1 LSNPWSSFRSL
12 STLLKVFLIAAVFFA
27 VTAALLLLTFLSP
40 LMAVLAMLAFA
51 VCAGVFLFKLL
62 SSRRLARS
70 WGMAAAF
77 SFVLI
82 FVFSGVS
89 GAIYGGGQ
97 PAEVAEREPAVE
109 RTTEGETT
117 AEETTVEATVE
128 ETTIETAREEELEE
142 EERERREE
150 RERAEAVAREAAER
164 EAEERAAAERVAE
177 LEAAAQRE
185 AAARRE
191 AAEREAA
198 EREAAEREAAASYDA
213 TVTIT
218 SVTDGDTV
226 EVSPAVNGY
235 TDVRLIGVDTPEV
248 FFGAEPHGPESSDF
262 ASQILEG
269 QTVELELD
277 AEEVDDFDRLLAY
290 VWIGDELFNETLVAE
305 GYAQVATFPPNVAY
319 EGNFIAAQERARAG
333 GLGIWGLSAPE
344 QCQLADRGNGIG
356 EGSPTCLM
364 PEDPVAPTPGID
376 EPPVQE
382 QAPASE
388 TAPAPALPVGGDL
401 NCSDFATQAEAQA
414 VYDADPSD
422 PNGLDGNDGDG
433 VVCESLP

>member
-1 LSNPWSSFRSL
+1 M
-12 STLLKVFLIAAVFFA
+12 IAAVFFA

-40 LMAVLAMLAFA
+40 LMVVLAMLAFA
-51 VCAGVFLFKLL
+51 VCMGIFLFKLL
-62 SSRRLARS
+62 SSRRPARS

-97 PAEVAEREPAVE
+97 PAEVAEREPPAE
-109 RTTEGETT
+109 RT
-117 AEETTVEATVE
+117 APE
-128 ETTIETAREEELEE
+128 ETTIEPTIEETMTEAATEEEPEE

-150 RERAEAVAREAAER
+150 RERAAAAREAAER
-164 EAEERAAAERVAE
+164 EAEERAAAEREAE

-185 AAARRE
+185 AAAERKAAEQE
-191 AAEREAA
+191 AAEQEAA
-198 EREAAEREAAASYDA
+198 DSYDA

-226 EVSPAVNGY
+226 EVSPSVNGY

-248 FFGAEPHGPESSDF
+248 FFGAEPYGPESSDF

-319 EGNFIAAQERARAG
+319 EGNFIAAQEQARAG

-414 VYDADPSD
+414 VYDTDPSD